1 MHEVLRTLSEIGIV
15 PVVALEDA
23 ADAVPLAKALC
34 AGGIPTAEVTFRT
47 DAAAASIA
55 AIRQHVPEMLV
66 GAGTVL
72 TVENAEA
79 AVAAGAAYIVTPGIS
94 EPVVRWCLEHGVPVL
109 PGVST
114 ASEVQKMLEYG
125 IEVMKFFPAAAAGG
139 IAMLKGLYGPF
150 KKVRFVPT
158 GGVNAANLNDF
169 LRLPNVIACGG
180 TWMLPADAIREKDF
194 AAVTA
199 LCAEAV
205 RVMHGFILLH
215 VGMNTSGPQE
225 AQQTAAGFA
234 ALFGLPVTD
243 LPAAVFAG
251 TMLEV
256 VKKPFLGAHGH
267 IAVAVNDIDR
277 AVAYFKRRGY
287 AFREEGVARDDKG
300 LIAIYFEQEFGG
312 FAVHLRRKD

>member
-15 PVVALEDA
+15 PVVALKDA
-23 ADAVPLAKALC
+23 ADAVPLARALC
-34 AGGIPTAEVTFRT
+34 AGSIPTAEVTFRT

-55 AIRQHVPEMLV
+55 AMRQEVPEMLV

-94 EPVVRWCLEHGVPVL
+94 EPVVRWCIEHGVPVL

-125 IEVMKFFPAAAAGG
+125 IEIMKFFPAAASGG

-150 KKVRFVPT
+150 QKVRFVPT
-158 GGVNAANLNDF
+158 GGVNASNLNDF

-180 TWMLPADAIREKDF
+180 TWMLPADAIREKNF

-205 RVMHGFILLH
+205 RVMHGFTLLH

-225 AQQTAAGFA
+225 ARQTAGAFA
-234 ALFGLPVTD
+234 ALFGLPVID

-256 VKKPFLGAHGH
+256 VKKPFLGTHGH
-267 IAVAVNDIDR
+267 IAVACNSIKR
-277 AVAYFKRRGY
+277 ARWHMERRGF
-287 AFREEGVARDDKG
+287 AFDDGSVIMRDGKMR
-300 LIAIYFEQEFGG
+300 AIYLRDEIAG
-312 FAVHLRRKD
+312 FAIHLLQK

>member
-1 MHEVLRTLSEIGIV
+1 
-15 PVVALEDA
+15 
-23 ADAVPLAKALC
+23 
-34 AGGIPTAEVTFRT
+34 
-47 DAAAASIA
+47 
-55 AIRQHVPEMLV
+55 
-66 GAGTVL
+66 
-72 TVENAEA
+72 
-79 AVAAGAAYIVTPGIS
+79 
-94 EPVVRWCLEHGVPVL
+94 
-109 PGVST
+109 
-114 ASEVQKMLEYG
+114 MLEYG
-125 IEVMKFFPAAAAGG
+125 IEIMKFFPAAASGG

-150 KKVRFVPT
+150 QKVRFVPT
-158 GGVNAANLNDF
+158 GGVNASNLNDF

-180 TWMLPADAIREKDF
+180 TWMLPADAIREKNF

-205 RVMHGFILLH
+205 RVMHGFTLLH

-225 AQQTAAGFA
+225 ARQTADAFA
-234 ALFGLPVTD
+234 ALFGLPVID

-256 VKKPFLGAHGH
+256 VKKPFLGTHGH

>member
-15 PVVALEDA
+15 PVVALKDA
-23 ADAVPLAKALC
+23 ADAVPLARALC

-55 AIRQHVPEMLV
+55 AMRQEVPEMLV

-94 EPVVRWCLEHGVPVL
+94 EPWCAGASKHGVPVL

-114 ASEVQKMLEYG
+114 ASEVRKCEYG
-125 IEVMKFFPAAAAGG
+125 IEIMKFFPAAASGG

-150 KKVRFVPT
+150 QKVCFVPT
-158 GGVNAANLNDF
+158 GGVNASNLNDF

-180 TWMLPADAIREKDF
+180 TWMLPADAIREKNF

-205 RVMHGFILLH
+205 RVMHGFTLLH

-225 AQQTAAGFA
+225 ARQTAGAFA
-234 ALFGLPVTD
+234 ALFGLPVID

-256 VKKPFLGAHGH
+256 VKKPFLGTHGH

-312 FAVHLRRKD
+312 FALHLRRKD

>member
-1 MHEVLRTLSEIGIV
+1 
-15 PVVALEDA
+15 
-23 ADAVPLAKALC
+23 
-34 AGGIPTAEVTFRT
+34 
-47 DAAAASIA
+47 
-55 AIRQHVPEMLV
+55 MLV

-94 EPVVRWCLEHGVPVL
+94 EPVVRWCIEHGVPVL

-125 IEVMKFFPAAAAGG
+125 IEIMKFFPAAASGG

-150 KKVRFVPT
+150 QKVRFVPT
-158 GGVNAANLNDF
+158 GGVNASNLNDF

-180 TWMLPADAIREKDF
+180 TWMLPADAIREKNF

-205 RVMHGFILLH
+205 RVMHGFTLLH

-225 AQQTAAGFA
+225 ARQTAGAFA
-234 ALFGLPVTD
+234 ALFGLPVID

-256 VKKPFLGAHGH
+256 VKKPFLGTHGH

-287 AFREEGVARDDKG
+287 AFREEGVAGDDKG